1 MPSIDRFNGDRV
13 VIYPN
18 DHRPPHVH
26 AMSQPGEAVFR
37 LQCPRGPVQLRE
49 VYGLNRQLVSR
60 IGQELDERH
69 WALCLNWRN
78 IHGYH

>member
-1 MPSIDRFNGDRV
+1 MPTIDQFKGYRV

-26 AMSQPGEAVFR
+26 VMSQEGEVVFQ
-37 LQCPRGPVQLRE
+37 LQCPHGPLLLRE
-49 VYGLNRQLVSR
+49 VYGLSRRQVSG
-60 IGQELDERH
+60 IGLRLNSRH
-69 WALCLNWRN
+69 ASLCTHGRS